1 MAHERGD
8 MLRAVMEG
16 VGYNLGIILDTMRK
30 NGSTIDSL
38 IAVGGGARNPA
49 FIDILGD
56 ILGVSMKV
64 PSDLEEATSMGAAIT
79 GAVGI
84 GAIRFDDAE
93 SFIKIA
99 RESQPNEEN
108 VKAYRALASRFDALY
123 EALYDYFETV

>member
-16 VGYNLGIILDTMRK
+16 VGFNLGIILDTMRK
-30 NGSTIDSL
+30 NGCAINSL
-38 IAVGGGARNPA
+38 ISVGGGARNPA

-64 PSDLEEATSMGAAIT
+64 PYDLEEATSMGAAIT

-84 GAIRFDDAE
+84 GAISFDDAA

-99 RESQPNEEN
+99 RETLPNEEN
-108 VKAYRALASRFDALY
+108 VAAYRALAPRFDALY
-123 EALYDYFETV
+123 EALCPYFTI